1 MPRQDKIRNFL
12 VQKDVWNVCRTFWRH
27 EFWKIWNIL
36 QLTAPEAY
44 QPRLGCIDFSMFFSC
59 CLMFQLLILALPT
72 FRSLVVKPCYQQKI
86 AGLCHVLP
94 TIVMSAWCLVQCLVL
109 PTLWMYSSPMPFRQ
123 QKTFLRAIEQM
134 NWNGTWS
141 FSLPWNTR
149 TMCPF
154 RSISLFVFNVWRSLR
169 RCCQWHFLFRPK
181 LPHDKWVKRSGLNPP
196 VDWKKAPC
204 LLWPLL
210 VLEIAT
216 CLRRYNQ
223 TSVSKSVTSE
233 DREDSH
239 YISSRFDLVFQQPTG
254 SSENESLSPFPD
266 KLRSLVGH
274 FSPTFSGSRALTPRW
289 EAAAATEVDGGW
301 WSWRFDD
308 WLESETH
315 THTLMTK
322 WQMTSHITCFSSG
335 FWMDFQCGK
344 FGSKRIIWCDAWI
357 YLA

>member
-1 MPRQDKIRNFL
+1 MF
-12 VQKDVWNVCRTFWRH
+12 CRPLSCQRDALCNALCFQRCECTVVRCLLGNKRHFW
-27 EFWKIWNIL
+27 E
-36 QLTAPEAY
+36 QLSRWMETA
-44 QPRLGCIDFSMFFSC
+44 LDLFF
-59 CLMFQLLILALPT
+59 
-72 FRSLVVKPCYQQKI
+72 
-86 AGLCHVLP
+86 
-94 TIVMSAWCLVQCLVL
+94 
-109 PTLWMYSSPMPFRQ
+109 
-123 QKTFLRAIEQM
+123 
-134 NWNGTWS
+134 
-141 FSLPWNTR
+141 LPWNTR

-154 RSISLFVFNVWRSLR
+154 RSISLFVFNVCRSLR
-169 RCCQWHFLFRPK
+169 RRCQWHFLFRPK

-196 VDWKKAPC
+196 VAWKKAPC

-223 TSVSKSVTSE
+223 ISVSKSVTS
-233 DREDSH
+233 EDSH
-239 YISSRFDLVFQQPTG
+239 YISSRFDLVLQQPTG

-266 KLRSLVGH
+266 KLRNLVGH